1 MGVQSRRLKLGGWR
15 SFPVGVSR
23 LSSLALLVH
32 PVFYSNNLYIV
43 EMESVKQRI
52 RAAAARQKAEKK
64 AQEAGGEASS
74 TPKVPTGQAKRKPD
88 GSDRRP
94 AKKAAVTPS
103 SMKEK
108 SPSKPS
114 HGVGK
119 GLMTSQGP
127 IIESPCRLLTHRDY
141 AVEEVRSFVKPAD
154 IEPCDQLETEDLGAS
169 ALFDLARVCL
179 LPLSKWLYLALIPF
193 LTAVFFSLGL
203 GACDIPSRSLHCEGR
218 CHHSS
223 QEA

>member
-1 MGVQSRRLKLGGWR
+1 M
-15 SFPVGVSR
+15 SR

-43 EMESVKQRI
+43 EMESAKQRI
-52 RAAAARQKAEKK
+52 RAATARQKAEKK

-94 AKKAAVTPS
+94 AKKAAVTPGS
-103 SMKEK
+103 VKEK

-127 IIESPCRLLTHRDY
+127 VTEGPCRLLTHRDY

-154 IEPCDQLETEDLGAS
+154 IEPCDQLETKDLGAS

-203 GACDIPSRSLHCEGR
+203 GACDGPSRSLHCEGR
-218 CHHSS
+218 CRHLS

>member
-1 MGVQSRRLKLGGWR
+1 M
-15 SFPVGVSR
+15 SR

-32 PVFYSNNLYIV
+32 SVFYSNNLYIV
-43 EMESVKQRI
+43 EMESAKQRI
-52 RAAAARQKAEKK
+52 RATAARQKAEKK

-94 AKKAAVTPS
+94 AKKAAVTPD

-119 GLMTSQGP
+119 GLMTSLGP
-127 IIESPCRLLTHRDY
+127 VIEGPCRLLTHRDY

-169 ALFDLARVCL
+169 ALFYLARVCL
-179 LPLSKWLYLALIPF
+179 LPLSKWLYLALILF
-193 LTAVFFSLGL
+193 LTVMFFSLGP
-203 GACDIPSRSLHCEGR
+203 GACDDPSRSLHYEGR
-218 CHHSS
+218 CRHSS